1 MGKLD
6 LKLVRNRETFVNKK
20 KNVGTAS
27 NYKSAINNFENFC
40 MEKYGRA
47 DLIEDLKEYSD
58 IEILDFIQAWIDWN
72 DRLNPATVLNMFSRV
87 KKYLHHRG
95 IKLHPQDI
103 KEELEFR
110 RIIEEEMYPLTI
122 ENIQSIIKEMRH
134 KHKVQFICQSSSLM
148 RIGELVQL
156 KKKHL
161 SLDNKN
167 IIVKLP
173 ANITKLSKGRTTFFS
188 KEASKLLRPI
198 LKEIDDN
205 DLVFGTNE
213 KVHLSETNS
222 EQILARIL
230 EKIGLNDRYESN
242 NRYKINTHSFRA
254 FGITKLSRHDPNFA
268 KKLAGQKGYLLQYD
282 RMTDEEKLELYQK
295 YEIDLII
302 DNTEKLKIENE
313 KKSKEITELQSKSD
327 RISELEKK
335 FAKLAIRSNE
345 HKEQVVRTLKEVSE
359 GRLKIMTP
367 SEIKQM
373 EKDIASGK
381 IKDYRKKDQEDY
393 ERKLEEKV
401 RLVLSDPDILKKI
414 MQD

>member
-1 MGKLD
+1 M
-6 LKLVRNRETFVNKK
+6 NKK

-198 LKEIDDN
+198 LKALQDE

-345 HKEQVVRTLKEVSE
+345 HKEQGVRTLKEVSE

>member
-1 MGKLD
+1 MEKLD

-20 KNVGTAS
+20 KNIGTAS

-40 MEKYGRA
+40 MEKHGRA

-72 DRLNPATVLNMFSRV
+72 DRLNPATVLNMFSRI

-110 RIIEEEMYPLTI
+110 KLSEEELYPLKI
-122 ENIQSIIKEMRH
+122 ENIQSIVKEMRH

-148 RIGELVQL
+148 RIGEIVQI

-161 SLDNKN
+161 SLNGEN
-167 IIVKLP
+167 IMIKLP

-198 LKEIDDN
+198 LKELKDE

-230 EKIGLNDRYESN
+230 EKIGLNERYESN

-254 FGITKLSRHDPNFA
+254 FGITKISRHDPNFA

-282 RMTDEEKLELYQK
+282 RMDDEEKLELYQK

-302 DNTEKLKIENE
+302 DNTEKLKRENE
-313 KKSKEITELQSKSD
+313 KKQKTITELQEKNQ
-327 RISELEKK
+327 RIELLEKSV
-335 FAKLAIRSNE
+335 AEMMSVNE
-345 HKEQVVRTLKEVSE
+345 HAREIEEAAYRYWIDDNE
-359 GRLKIMTP
+359 GARHF
-367 SEIKQM
+367 
-373 EKDIASGK
+373 
-381 IKDYRKKDQEDY
+381 
-393 ERKLEEKV
+393 LEEFRKGL
-401 RLVLSDPDILKKI
+401 REYQMKAKK
-414 MQD
+414 

>member
-1 MGKLD
+1 MAKLD
-6 LKLVRNRETFVNKK
+6 LKLVRNRETFVKKK
-20 KNVGTAS
+20 KNIGTAS

-40 MEKYGRA
+40 MEKHGQA
-47 DLIEDLKEYSD
+47 DLIEDLKDYSD
-58 IEILDFIQAWIDWN
+58 IEILDFIQSWIDYN
-72 DRLNPATVLNMFSRV
+72 DRLNPSTVLNMFSRI

-110 RIIEEEMYPLTI
+110 RVIEEELYPLTL

-148 RIGELVQL
+148 RIGEIVQL

-173 ANITKLSKGRTTFFS
+173 ASITKFSKGRTTFFS
-188 KEASKLLRPI
+188 KEASKLLRP
-198 LKEIDDN
+198 LLREMRDE

-222 EQILARIL
+222 EQILSRIL
-230 EKIGLNDRYESN
+230 EKIGLNERYESN

-254 FGITKLSRHDPNFA
+254 YGITKISRHDPNFG

-282 RMTDEEKLELYQK
+282 RMDDEEKLKIYQK
-295 YEIDLII
+295 YEDDLII
-302 DNTEKLKIENE
+302 DTTEKHKAEIIKQKE
-313 KKSKEITELQSKSD
+313 EITELETKNEEIQELKKRLDKKDRRDKLSFEMNRLHVELKTATKVKS
-327 RISELEKK
+327 
-335 FAKLAIRSNE
+335 A
-345 HKEQVVRTLKEVSE
+345 
-359 GRLKIMTP
+359 
-367 SEIKQM
+367 EIKDEIIQKENEY
-373 EKDIASGK
+373 EKLL
-381 IKDYRKKDQEDY
+381 ED
-393 ERKLEEKV
+393 
-401 RLVLSDPDILKKI
+401 
-414 MQD
+414 